1 MSYLYNYDLNV
12 DAKNDQSTNKELVAL
27 LNIDA
32 QGNTRDY
39 ELNHVLN
46 DAWPGG
52 QETLVVNQV
61 LQGMEARYM
70 EMLSQIQ
77 LINNL
82 TNLTSFAHTTFK
94 TENARMNQLRERTI
108 NDVYKMRSG
117 YMNTQWKIGY
127 DKYAAKILKVT
138 IIMVCIAVLF
148 VAFSLQGTFG
158 WAITGT
164 ALGLL
169 VTFYLIVIVL
179 MYRSMVYRRKDDWTK
194 FYFNPPKNV

>member
-12 DAKNDQSTNKELVAL
+12 DAQNNSSTQKELVAL

-32 QGNTRDY
+32 QGNTQPY
-39 ELNHVLN
+39 EFNKVLI

-52 QETLVVNQV
+52 QDLVVDQV

-70 EMLSQIQ
+70 DMLSQIQ

-82 TNLTSFAHTTFK
+82 TNLTSFANTSFK

-164 ALGLL
+164 ALVLIAIL
-169 VTFYLIVIVL
+169 YLIVVIL